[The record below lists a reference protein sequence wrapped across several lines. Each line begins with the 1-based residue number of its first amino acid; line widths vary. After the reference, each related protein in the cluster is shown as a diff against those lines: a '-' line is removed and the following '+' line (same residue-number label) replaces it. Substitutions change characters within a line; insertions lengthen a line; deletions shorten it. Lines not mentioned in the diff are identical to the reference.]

1 MSKERLLKLREDLH
15 RYAYEYYTLDNPS
28 ISDYEYDALF
38 RELEELEKQYPELDD
53 PNSPTK
59 RVGGMVL
66 DSFEKFTHTRAML
79 SLADVFSKE
88 ELESWLD
95 KIIDQYGAIEFCV
108 EQKIDGLAMSL
119 YYENGQLIRAVTRGD
134 GVTGEVVTNNVRTIK
149 TIPLKIPY
157 TRDYEIRGEVYM
169 PKSSFIRVNA
179 KREANGEPV
188 FANPRNAAA
197 GTIRQLDS
205 AIVAERGL
213 DAFWYYVPD
222 DVNASSHSG
231 SLEFARSLGFK
242 TNYKYNR
249 IATSKQEI
257 FDYLDEIERIRYEL
271 PYDIDGMVIKVN
283 DYNLQEEIGYTSRIP
298 KWEIAYKFK
307 AEEKRTRVEDIFITV
322 GRTGKCTPNAKLT
335 PISIQG
341 STVSYA
347 TLHNEDMIKEKD
359 IRVNDIVIVRKA
371 GDIIP
376 EVVRSIKEER
386 DGSQLPYIFPDTC
399 PICGSKIVRFPDE
412 AAHYCINADCPSKI
426 VEGITHFASRN
437 CMNIDGLGSMT
448 VAKLYENKILTS
460 FEDIYRIKDRK
471 QEFLALD
478 KTGERSYDNLVA
490 AIENSKNNSLDRLL
504 AALGIRQ
511 VGEKA
516 AKVLADVYGDMN
528 SLMNASIESLTSI
541 RDIGLASAESIY
553 GFFHNPKN
561 IELINNLRLFGVNM
575 VQERE
580 EIKQSPFTGKTCVLT
595 GNLINYTRNEATAL
609 LESLGANVT
618 SSVSKKTDF
627 VIYGD
632 AAGSKL
638 DKAHDL
644 GIRTMNE
651 EEFLKIIA
659 EN

>member
-28 ISDYEYDALF
+28 ISDYEYDTLF

-95 KIIDQYGAIEFCV
+95 KIIDEYGQIEFCV

-283 DYNLQEEIGYTSRIP
+283 DYALQEEIGYTSRIP

-359 IRVNDIVIVRKA
+359 IRVNDIVIIRKA

-448 VAKLYENKILTS
+448 VAKLYENKILTC

-478 KTGERSYDNLVA
+478 KTGERSYENLVA

-541 RDIGLASAESIY
+541 RDIGLASAQSIY
-553 GFFHNPKN
+553 DFFHNPKN
-561 IELINNLRLFGVNM
+561 VELINNLRLFGVNM

-609 LESLGANVT
+609 LESLGAKVT

-644 GIRTMNE
+644 GVRTMNE

>member
-359 IRVNDIVIVRKA
+359 IRVNDIVIIRKA

-595 GNLINYTRNEATAL
+595 GNLVNYTRNEATAL
-609 LESLGANVT
+609 LESLGAKVT